1 MILNFLF
8 MLNYTTED
16 LLLYLYRETSD
27 KESASIREALE
38 NDWDLKE
45 KYDVLKNSMLALDR
59 MIESP
64 RAESIKAILNY
75 AGVSSPVEHP

>member
-1 MILNFLF
+1 

-16 LLLYLYRETSD
+16 LLLYLYRETS
-27 KESASIREALE
+27 KEEREQIEEALE

-45 KYDVLKNSMLALDR
+45 KYDGLRNSLMALDK

-64 RAESIKAILNY
+64 RQESIQAILNY
-75 AGVSSPVEHP
+75 AGINTPVEHP

>member
-1 MILNFLF
+1 

-27 KESASIREALE
+27 KESENIRVALE

-45 KYDVLKNSMLALDR
+45 KYDVLKNAMLALDK
-59 MIESP
+59 MVESP

-75 AGVSSPVEHP
+75 AGVSTPVEHP